1 MTDEVFAEAVVRLFG
16 DEAVAFALVEVASGV
31 EDAVGPE
38 GDLAVA
44 SVAGEVRALTDECA
58 AEAETAC
65 GGLDEEE
72 TEAGGVGIFGV
83 LNEEDAA
90 EAFVIA
96 IGDPATLA
104 QGVEVVDEVG
114 GDAGDEGF
122 ETFVPAILFG
132 VEEAVTLDDPAHV
145 SGAVGPEDIWW

>member
-1 MTDEVFAEAVVRLFG
+1 MTLTSGGGHWVCGLEGEFPVLTDEVFAEAVVRFFG

-83 LNEEDAA
+83 LNEED
-90 EAFVIA
+90 
-96 IGDPATLA
+96 
-104 QGVEVVDEVG
+104 
-114 GDAGDEGF
+114 
-122 ETFVPAILFG
+122 
-132 VEEAVTLDDPAHV
+132 
-145 SGAVGPEDIWW
+145 